1 MGDTSRSAVRS
12 NRLFGYAWTL
22 VWLVAPLAVTTQIV
36 LDARLGGD
44 TETPFWGVLSYNL
57 PRWVVWTPLSVW
69 VQWLAGR
76 TRSWRVHGVSV
87 LLCVVIASAAW
98 TLQAQRLRNYSQ
110 APPAR
115 LFLVFVPVT
124 VLWTFVVYAAITA
137 WVWGR
142 EARRQLAEVRLESLQ
157 RQLQP
162 HFFFNTLHTI
172 ASLVRVGRGD
182 DAVAMTARL
191 GDLLRETLNDA
202 RDPETLLE
210 RELALLEQYLDIQR
224 VRFGERLSVTAD
236 VPAEV
241 RRARVPGLLLQP
253 LVENS
258 LEHGVATQP
267 GGGWVEVAARREGR
281 DLVLTVR
288 NSGSAAAP
296 TKEADGGVGLRNSRE
311 RLRTL
316 HGDRGT
322 LRLEQAG
329 EGVVTVTARMPY
341 REAAER

>member
-1 MGDTSRSAVRS
+1 VDAAIGLGAVACRQHPFLALTRHFGAALRRD
-12 NRLFGYAWTL
+12 RLGR
-22 VWLVAPLAVTTQIV
+22 
-36 LDARLGGD
+36 LDAAGD
-44 TETPFWGVLSYNL
+44 
-57 PRWVVWTPLSVW
+57 
-69 VQWLAGR
+69 
-76 TRSWRVHGVSV
+76 
-87 LLCVVIASAAW
+87 ASAQLL
-98 TLQAQRLRNYSQ
+98 TG

-124 VLWTFVVYAAITA
+124 VLWTALVYAAIMA

-142 EARRQLAEVRLESLQ
+142 EARRQLVVARLESLQ

-162 HFFFNTLHTI
+162 HFFFNTLHAI

-191 GDLLRETLNDA
+191 GGLLRETLNDA
-202 RDPETLLE
+202 RDPETSLE
-210 RELALLEQYLDIQR
+210 QELTLLEQYLEIQR
-224 VRFGERLSVTAD
+224 VRFGERLSVTVH

-241 RRARVPGLLLQP
+241 RRARVPGLMLQP

-267 GGGWVEVAARREGR
+267 GGGWVEIAARRDGC

-288 NSGSAAAP
+288 NSGSSSSSSP
-296 TKEADGGVGLRNSRE
+296 PRNGVGLRNSRE

-316 HGDRGT
+316 YGERGT
-322 LRLEQAG
+322 LTLEASGEAVTSATVRLE
-329 EGVVTVTARMPY
+329 Y
-341 REAAER
+341 REGGA